1 MIFAGER
8 LTNFKIMIGNDFESD
23 ETDTTA
29 IRTWSECVHVPGKKL
44 LHSFVLVAWIETCY
58 KYRQ

>member
-8 LTNFKIMIGNDFESD
+8 LKNFKIMIGNDFESD

-29 IRTWSECVHVPGKKL
+29 IRTWSECVHVPGKKF
-44 LHSFVLVAWIETCY
+44 LHSLFWLHG
-58 KYRQ
+58 